1 MSELELA
8 AIVGMALV
16 TYLTRVGGLL
26 VTSQRT
32 HFNGFTERFLK
43 NLPAALLAAL
53 ISPKLA
59 SGDPS
64 IWLAAL
70 VTVVVVWVSRNTL
83 LGVATGTVACAL
95 IRWLMG

>member
-16 TYLTRVGGLL
+16 TYLTRIGGLL
-26 VTSQRT
+26 VNAERTSL
-32 HFNGFTERFLK
+32 NGFTERFLK

-59 SGDPS
+59 TGDLS
-64 IWLAAL
+64 IWLAAVITVAVVWKFKNPL
-70 VTVVVVWVSRNTL
+70 FGVVVGTL
-83 LGVATGTVACAL
+83 ACAA
-95 IRWLMG
+95 IRWLT